1 MNLDFS
7 EIKNS
12 KNLLAFSAGVDST
25 ALFFLLLNSNIPFDI
40 AIVDYNIREQSKE
53 EVAHA
58 KNLAKKFN
66 KKIYIKDIFLE
77 NLSNFEKQARDAR
90 YNFFEE
96 IIKKNSYDFLITAHQ
111 LNDKFEWFLMQL
123 SKGAGL
129 IELLGMSEIEDKEF
143 YKIYRPLLNFSK
155 DELISYLENK
165 NIKYFVDES
174 NIDEKYKRNYFRNSF
189 SNSFLK
195 EFKEGVK
202 SSFNFLHNDLNSL
215 NIDFYPIKKIEELE
229 IFKNQND
236 NNLNLRV
243 IDKSLKKRG
252 ILISS
257 LQREEIIKQKE
268 LTIAHKI
275 NIAITEN
282 YIFIAP
288 KIKINMPK
296 DFKEKCRVKK
306 LPKNI
311 REYIFIKNIDFKDL
325 VF

>member
-7 EIKNS
+7 EIKSS

-25 ALFFLLLNSNIPFDI
+25 ALFFLLLNSNISFDI

-268 LTIAHKI
+268 LTVAHKI

>member
-7 EIKNS
+7 EIKSS

-129 IELLGMSEIEDKEF
+129 IELLGMSKIEDKEF

-155 DELISYLENK
+155 DELISCLENK

-202 SSFNFLHNDLNSL
+202 NSFEFLNRDLNSL
-215 NIDFYPIKKIEELE
+215 NIDFNPIKKIDELE

-236 NNLNLRV
+236 NNLNLRI

-252 ILISS
+252 ILLSS

-268 LTIAHKI
+268 LTVAHKI

>member
-12 KNLLAFSAGVDST
+12 KNLLAFSAGIDST
-25 ALFFLLLNSNIPFDI
+25 ALFFLLLNSNISFDI

-129 IELLGMSEIEDKEF
+129 IELLGMSKIEDKEF

-195 EFKEGVK
+195 EFENGVK
-202 SSFNFLHNDLNSL
+202 NSFNFLHSDLNSL
-215 NIDFYPIKKIEELE
+215 NIDFNPIKKIDELE

-236 NNLNLRV
+236 NNLSLRI

-268 LTIAHKI
+268 LTVAHKI

-288 KIKINMPK
+288 KIKTNMPK

>member
-7 EIKNS
+7 EIKSS

-202 SSFNFLHNDLNSL
+202 NSFEFLNRDLNSL
-215 NIDFYPIKKIEELE
+215 NIDFNPIKKIDELE

-268 LTIAHKI
+268 LTVAHKI

-288 KIKINMPK
+288 KVKTNMPK

>member
-12 KNLLAFSAGVDST
+12 KNLLAFSAGIDST
-25 ALFFLLLNSNIPFDI
+25 ALFFLLLNSNISFDI

-129 IELLGMSEIEDKEF
+129 IELLGMSKIEDKEF

-195 EFKEGVK
+195 EFENGVK
-202 SSFNFLHNDLNSL
+202 NSFEFLNRDLNSL
-215 NIDFYPIKKIEELE
+215 NIDFNPIKKIDELE

-236 NNLNLRV
+236 NNLNLRI

-252 ILISS
+252 ILLSS

-268 LTIAHKI
+268 LTVAHKI

>member
-7 EIKNS
+7 EIKSS

-58 KNLAKKFN
+58 ENLAKKFN

-268 LTIAHKI
+268 LTVAHKI

>member
-7 EIKNS
+7 EIKSS
-12 KNLLAFSAGVDST
+12 KNLLAFSAGIDST
-25 ALFFLLLNSNIPFDI
+25 ALFFLLLNSNISFDI

-77 NLSNFEKQARDAR
+77 NLSNFEKQARDIR

-202 SSFNFLHNDLNSL
+202 SSFNFLHSDLNSL

-252 ILISS
+252 ILLSS

>member
-1 MNLDFS
+1 MNLDFL

-12 KNLLAFSAGVDST
+12 KNLLAFSAGIDST

-53 EVAHA
+53 EVAYA
-58 KNLAKKFN
+58 QELAKKFN
-66 KKIYIKDIFLE
+66 KKIYIKSISLK
-77 NLSNFEKQARDAR
+77 NLSNFEKQARDVR
-90 YNFFEE
+90 YTFFED
-96 IIKKNSYDFLITAHQ
+96 IIRDNSYEFLITAHQ

-123 SKGAGL
+123 SRGAGL
-129 IELLGMSEIEDKEF
+129 IELLGMSKFEDKEF
-143 YKIYRPLLNFSK
+143 YKIYRPLLNISK
-155 DELISYLENK
+155 DELISYLHSE

-174 NIDEKYKRNYFRNSF
+174 NIDEKYRRNYFRNSF

-195 EFKEGVK
+195 EFKDGVK
-202 SSFNFLHNDLNSL
+202 NSFEFLHNDLKSL
-215 NIDFYPIKKIEELE
+215 NIDFNPIKKIYELE

-252 ILISS
+252 VLISS
-257 LQREEIIKQKE
+257 SQRDEIIKQKE
-268 LTIAHKI
+268 LTVAHKI

-288 KIKINMPK
+288 KIKTDMSK
-296 DFKEKCRVKK
+296 DFKERCRVKK

-311 REYIFIKNIDFKDL
+311 REYIFIKNIDLNDL
-325 VF
+325 IF

>member
-7 EIKNS
+7 EIKSS

-268 LTIAHKI
+268 LTVAHKI

>member
-12 KNLLAFSAGVDST
+12 KNLLAFSAGIDST
-25 ALFFLLLNSNIPFDI
+25 ALFFLLLNSNISFDI

-77 NLSNFEKQARDAR
+77 NLSNFEKQARDIR

-129 IELLGMSEIEDKEF
+129 IELLGMSKIEDKEF

-195 EFKEGVK
+195 EFENGVK
-202 SSFNFLHNDLNSL
+202 NSFEFLNRDLNSL
-215 NIDFYPIKKIEELE
+215 NIDFNPIKKIDELE

-236 NNLNLRV
+236 NNLNLRI

-252 ILISS
+252 ILLSS

-268 LTIAHKI
+268 LTVAHKI

-288 KIKINMPK
+288 KVKTNMPK

>member
-1 MNLDFS
+1 
-7 EIKNS
+7 
-12 KNLLAFSAGVDST
+12 
-25 ALFFLLLNSNIPFDI
+25 
-40 AIVDYNIREQSKE
+40 
-53 EVAHA
+53 
-58 KNLAKKFN
+58 
-66 KKIYIKDIFLE
+66 
-77 NLSNFEKQARDAR
+77 
-90 YNFFEE
+90 
-96 IIKKNSYDFLITAHQ
+96 
-111 LNDKFEWFLMQL
+111 MQL

-129 IELLGMSEIEDKEF
+129 IELLGMSKIEDKEF

-202 SSFNFLHNDLNSL
+202 SSFNFLHSDLNSL

-275 NIAITEN
+275 NIAITETS
-282 YIFIAP
+282 IFIAP

>member
-7 EIKNS
+7 EIKSS
-12 KNLLAFSAGVDST
+12 KNLLAFSAGIDST
-25 ALFFLLLNSNIPFDI
+25 ALFFLLLNSNISFDI

-66 KKIYIKDIFLE
+66 KKIYKKDIFLE
-77 NLSNFEKQARDAR
+77 NLSNFEKQARDIR

-252 ILISS
+252 ILLSS

>member
-1 MNLDFS
+1 
-7 EIKNS
+7 
-12 KNLLAFSAGVDST
+12 
-25 ALFFLLLNSNIPFDI
+25 
-40 AIVDYNIREQSKE
+40 
-53 EVAHA
+53 
-58 KNLAKKFN
+58 
-66 KKIYIKDIFLE
+66 
-77 NLSNFEKQARDAR
+77 
-90 YNFFEE
+90 
-96 IIKKNSYDFLITAHQ
+96 
-111 LNDKFEWFLMQL
+111 
-123 SKGAGL
+123 
-129 IELLGMSEIEDKEF
+129 
-143 YKIYRPLLNFSK
+143 
-155 DELISYLENK
+155 
-165 NIKYFVDES
+165 
-174 NIDEKYKRNYFRNSF
+174 
-189 SNSFLK
+189 
-195 EFKEGVK
+195 
-202 SSFNFLHNDLNSL
+202 
-215 NIDFYPIKKIEELE
+215 

-252 ILISS
+252 ILLSS

-268 LTIAHKI
+268 LTVAHKI

>member
-7 EIKNS
+7 EIKSS

-25 ALFFLLLNSNIPFDI
+25 VLFFLLLNSNIPFDI

-202 SSFNFLHNDLNSL
+202 SSFNFLHSDLNSL

-252 ILISS
+252 ILLSS